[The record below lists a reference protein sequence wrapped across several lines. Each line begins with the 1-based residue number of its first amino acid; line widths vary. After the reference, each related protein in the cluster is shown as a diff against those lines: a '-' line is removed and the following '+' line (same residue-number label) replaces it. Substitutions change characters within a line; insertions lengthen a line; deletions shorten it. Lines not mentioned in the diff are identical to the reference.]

1 MMRPERLPV
10 FISEISIHGIGAGEG
25 ALSVHPF
32 ATKPAGI
39 VSLRV
44 HRKTRL
50 GFPPPDR
57 VMTDG
62 DYLDFARAL

>member
-1 MMRPERLPV
+1 
-10 FISEISIHGIGAGEG
+10 
-25 ALSVHPF
+25 VHPF